1 MEQRKK
7 EKFRYLDV
15 CAYYKDLIRS
25 GGLKSGDKVPSIRA
39 CAVNLSVSRTTVE
52 NAYNILSAEGYL
64 IPKEKSGYY
73 VSGSLPGQP
82 ADYSSS
88 GDEKADD
95 GIVYDLLNS
104 SADKKNFDFRIWNR
118 YIKSA
123 LRNPDRLL
131 SYGQA
136 QGEPDLRVAVAEYIA
151 KERSV
156 FCSPDQIVIGA
167 GIQTLLSLLCVCL
180 DENKRVEFFGSVFR
194 RGKVV
199 FESHGKETA
208 YISSFDDIGPGS
220 AVYVSPSHFD
230 MYGNSLPM
238 SDRRKLIASASAA
251 SSLIIED
258 DYDSE
263 YRYTR
268 HSAASLYGIA
278 GGKNVVYIGSF
289 SKLLLPSLR
298 INFMVLSGEALS
310 RYRSV
315 SGLFN
320 QTASK
325 TEQIA
330 LCQYIRDG
338 HLLSVI
344 RKQRRLFLQKTE
356 HVISRAA
363 RICPDIPLSSC
374 DAAYLVRGSVRTGL
388 GAEDFVSRCK
398 SAGILLRAAAGNGGK
413 VDLMLNISGFDIENT
428 DDMLLRLKEAA
439 GV

>member
-180 DENKRVEFFGSVFR
+180 DENKS
-194 RGKVV
+194 VV
-199 FESHGKETA
+199 FGLPFPEDTTRALISIFKEQKLPLVLVEESGLTLNFANDTVIRAQKA
-208 YISSFDDIGPGS
+208 ISSP
-220 AVYVSPSHFD
+220 
-230 MYGNSLPM
+230 LPE
-238 SDRRKLIASASAA
+238 IAPYDGKPIYQATTFANRC
-251 SSLIIED
+251 ED
-258 DYDSE
+258 D
-263 YRYTR
+263 
-268 HSAASLYGIA
+268 
-278 GGKNVVYIGSF
+278 
-289 SKLLLPSLR
+289 R
-298 INFMVLSGEALS
+298 IRTMMPPN
-310 RYRSV
+310 
-315 SGLFN
+315 
-320 QTASK
+320 
-325 TEQIA
+325 
-330 LCQYIRDG
+330 C
-338 HLLSVI
+338 H
-344 RKQRRLFLQKTE
+344 
-356 HVISRAA
+356 AA
-363 RICPDIPLSSC
+363 RWNDQGVDL
-374 DAAYLVRGSVRTGL
+374 
-388 GAEDFVSRCK
+388 
-398 SAGILLRAAAGNGGK
+398 ILNGGGK
-413 VDLMLNISGFDIENT
+413 VAGIRYVLEQEGISPEECIAFGDAENDI
-428 DDMLLRLKEAA
+428 DMLSFVGIGVAMGNAQDPVKEIADYVTSDADDDGIEKALRYWRIL
-439 GV
+439 